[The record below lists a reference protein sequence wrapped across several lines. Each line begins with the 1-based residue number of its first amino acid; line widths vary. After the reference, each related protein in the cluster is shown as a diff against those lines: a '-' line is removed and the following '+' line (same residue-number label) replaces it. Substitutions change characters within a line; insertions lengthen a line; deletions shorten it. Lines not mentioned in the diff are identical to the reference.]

1 MAQRPRPRPP
11 FAKSGSPL
19 PQNRDLPKTAEFRAP
34 VRSVFEMFPAIARSR
49 QDRHNAAHVA
59 MRCDSAGGAQ
69 RIAFFEFLPDFRDRA
84 GRFEGATKRFYPT
97 STKRFQLFA
106 ALRDQF
112 VFRLHAVGMIM
123 VERACAKCL
132 F

>member
-1 MAQRPRPRPP
+1 MEV
-11 FAKSGSPL
+11 GL
-19 PQNRDLPKTAEFRAP
+19 N
-34 VRSVFEMFPAIARSR
+34 PAGRVSKI
-49 QDRHNAAHVA
+49 DKVTLAHVA

-84 GRFEGATKRFYPT
+84 GRFEGATKRFYPE

-106 ALRDQF
+106 ALRAQF
-112 VFRLHAVGMIM
+112 VFPLPGVAMIM
-123 VERACAKCL
+123 VERASSKCL

>member
-1 MAQRPRPRPP
+1 MEV
-11 FAKSGSPL
+11 SL
-19 PQNRDLPKTAEFRAP
+19 N
-34 VRSVFEMFPAIARSR
+34 PAGCVSKI
-49 QDRHNAAHVA
+49 DKVTLAHVA

-84 GRFEGATKRFYPT
+84 GRFAGATKRVYPT

-106 ALRDQF
+106 AWREPF
-112 VFRLHAVGMIM
+112 VLRLHAVGMIM
-123 VERACAKCL
+123 VEWACSTCL